1 LNNFG
6 AIAINAA
13 PVASPYIHLLSAKR
27 LVVVP
32 ESEVNEKF
40 MNDLLTLPAFRRL
53 FISAQE
59 AAPDWRYQVY
69 FDTLVEHGLHIVSE

>member
-1 LNNFG
+1 MV
-6 AIAINAA
+6 I
-13 PVASPYIHLLSAKR
+13 
-27 LVVVP
+27 P

-40 MNDLLTLPAFRRL
+40 MNDLLTLPGFRQL

-69 FDTLVEHGLHIVSE
+69 FDTLVSRGLHIVSS